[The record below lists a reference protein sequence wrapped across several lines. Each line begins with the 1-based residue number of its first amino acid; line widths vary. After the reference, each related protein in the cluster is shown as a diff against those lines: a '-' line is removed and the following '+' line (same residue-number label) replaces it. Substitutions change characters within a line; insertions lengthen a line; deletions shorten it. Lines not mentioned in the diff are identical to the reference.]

1 MRAGQLT
8 QRVSIERRLD
18 TLDELNQ
25 PIGQWVSI
33 VTTFASVEPLS
44 GREYFAAAAMQS
56 EITTRVT
63 LRYRPGVTSADYRPG
78 ITSADRINHNGKVYG
93 ITSVIDHRS
102 DHRSLVLM
110 CRG

>member
-25 PIGQWVSI
+25 PIGDWLPIVS
-33 VTTFASVEPLS
+33 TWASVEPLA

-56 EITTRVT
+56 EVTTRVT
-63 LRYRPGVTSADYRPG
+63 LRYRPG
-78 ITSADRINHNGKVYG
+78 ITSADRINHNGQVYG
-93 ITSVIDHRS
+93 IESVIDHRS

>member
-63 LRYRPGVTSADYRPG
+63 LRYRPGVTSADRV
-78 ITSADRINHNGKVYG
+78 NHNGKIYG